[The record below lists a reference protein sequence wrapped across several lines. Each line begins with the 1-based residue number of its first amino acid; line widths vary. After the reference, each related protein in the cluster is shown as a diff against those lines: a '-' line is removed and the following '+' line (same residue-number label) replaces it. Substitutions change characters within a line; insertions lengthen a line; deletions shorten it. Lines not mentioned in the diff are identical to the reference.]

1 VNAGD
6 VDKAIAG
13 AAKTVKASYTYAYNG
28 HFPIGPAC
36 AVAWVKGNGCRVYSN
51 AQNIYA
57 VRTSVANVLGFNVNQ
72 VRVSYFEGSSVYGSS
87 PQTDPAEC
95 AALMSQAVGAPV
107 RLQFMRWDE
116 QGWDNYGPAFMHDVR
131 GGVDSTGNI
140 VGIEDTQFGIPSGS
154 INPPELMIGLTQK
167 STGITFSTTGASD
180 ANNSGTQYNLKN
192 RRVIGKSVPLQNNY
206 FKTAPLRAPNAPQTC
221 FAYEQFVD
229 ELAYAANMDP
239 YQFRLQNVATLATD
253 QANGLANLTFDRW
266 KNVLVKVG
274 QMSNWQPKVANST
287 KQTGDVRKGRGIAL
301 GTFANTMICNVCDIT
316 VNVKTGKITP
326 VHVWTA
332 QDTGLTVY
340 PDGVANQGIGSVIQ
354 GVSRALF
361 EQVSFNQKQVTSLDW
376 VTYPIL
382 RFKDS
387 PKVDFDFVQRYD
399 IPSSTAGVAGANGT
413 TVPSTT
419 VAASGIFVS
428 GSGEPPLA
436 SIGAAIANAF
446 FDATGARIRQAPMT
460 PAAIRG
466 ALKAAGVV

>member
-1 VNAGD
+1 
-6 VDKAIAG
+6 
-13 AAKTVKASYTYAYNG
+13 
-28 HFPIGPAC
+28 
-36 AVAWVKGNGCRVYSN
+36 
-51 AQNIYA
+51 
-57 VRTSVANVLGFNVNQ
+57 
-72 VRVSYFEGSSVYGSS
+72 
-87 PQTDPAEC
+87 
-95 AALMSQAVGAPV
+95 
-107 RLQFMRWDE
+107 
-116 QGWDNYGPAFMHDVR
+116 
-131 GGVDSTGNI
+131 
-140 VGIEDTQFGIPSGS
+140 
-154 INPPELMIGLTQK
+154 MIGLTQK

-387 PKVDFDFVQRYD
+387 PKVTPIIVNR
-399 IPSSTAGVAGANGT
+399 PELRPTGAGDHVMEH
-413 TVPSTT
+413 VP
-419 VAASGIFVS
+419 
-428 GSGEPPLA
+428 
-436 SIGAAIANAF
+436 AAIANAF
-446 FDATGARIRQAPMT
+446 FDATGVRIRQVPMT
-460 PAAIRG
+460 PARVRA
-466 ALKAAGVV
+466 ALAANGEGTLGVA